1 MSGAKGGDKIDKIIA
16 RLQQRISEGQ
26 FYEAQQQTRVV
37 AARYIKA
44 ANWTAAID
52 ILYNV
57 AQSLLK
63 AGQGGSGGDLCVLLI
78 DTYKQAELK
87 PDSTTKSKLLT
98 CLRLFDSEE
107 PTRKKYIGEIISWS
121 SRFGDYPAGDPELHH
136 VAGSLY
142 AEEHEAYDA
151 ERHLVLGTKDSA
163 EVLAR
168 MEYEWFKE
176 DDAHTAALYAG
187 RAVLPYLIT
196 ANVRAANTSY
206 RVFTS
211 ALSNDSESHL
221 GVQDVSSNSADLR
234 VFPSIPLLNFL
245 GLLLLAT
252 QRGSPDLYRQLVAKY
267 AGHLKEVDMWNEALE
282 IIAEIYFGITKPRQG
297 HPLMDMMSGFFGGGG
312 GAPAGGSS
320 RKPAVKAPSST
331 STSMSTSMS
340 MPAAEGLD

>member
-1 MSGAKGGDKIDKIIA
+1 MASKGSDKIDKIIA
-16 RLQQRISEGQ
+16 RLQSRISEGA

-37 AARYIKA
+37 AARYTKA
-44 ANWTAAID
+44 SNWSAAVD

-63 AGQGGSGGDLCVLLI
+63 AGQGGSGGDLCVLLV

-87 PDSTTKSKLLT
+87 PDSATKGKLLT
-98 CLRLFDSEE
+98 CLRLFDSDE
-107 PTRKKYIGEIISWS
+107 PTRKKYIGEIIAWS
-121 SRFGDYPAGDPELHH
+121 SKFGEYPAGDPELHH

-142 AEEHEAYDA
+142 AEEHETYDA

-168 MEYEWFKE
+168 MEYGWFKE
-176 DDAHTAALYAG
+176 DEAHTAATYAG

-211 ALSNDSESHL
+211 ALNEDRSAQL
-221 GVQDVSSNSADLR
+221 GVQDVSSNSADIR
-234 VFPSIPLLNFL
+234 VYPSIPLLNFL
-245 GLLLLAT
+245 GLLLLAI
-252 QRGSPDLYRQLVAKY
+252 QRGSADLYRQLAAKY
-267 AGHLKEVDMWNEALE
+267 ASHLKELEMWNEALE
-282 IIAEIYFGITKPRQG
+282 MIAEMYFGIQKPRQSN
-297 HPLMDMMSGFFGGGG
+297 PLMDMMSGFFGGGA
-312 GAPAGGSS
+312 APAGGSS
-320 RKPAVKAPSST
+320 KKPAVKGPT
-331 STSMSTSMS
+331 S

>member
-1 MSGAKGGDKIDKIIA
+1 MSGARGGDKIEKIIA
-16 RLQQRISEGQ
+16 RLQDRISEGQ
-26 FYEAQQQTRVV
+26 YYEAQQQTRVV

-44 ANWTAAID
+44 SNWTAAVD

-57 AQSLLK
+57 ALSLLK
-63 AGQGGSGGDLCVLLI
+63 AGQGGSGGDLCVLLV

-87 PDSTTKSKLLT
+87 PDPATKGKLLT

-107 PTRKKYIGEIISWS
+107 PTRRKYIGEIIAWS
-121 SRFGDYPAGDPELHH
+121 SRFGEYPAGDPELHH

-151 ERHLVLGTKDSA
+151 EKHLLLGTRDSA

-176 DDAHTAALYAG
+176 DEAHTAATYAG

-196 ANVRAANTSY
+196 ANVRAANTAY

-211 ALSNDSESHL
+211 ALSDDNQTQL
-221 GVQDVSSNSADLR
+221 GTQDVSSNSADLR

-245 GLLLLAT
+245 GLLLLAI
-252 QRGSPDLYRQLVAKY
+252 QRGNPDLYRQLTAKY
-267 AGHLKEVDMWNEALE
+267 ASHLKELEMWNEALE
-282 IIAEIYFGITKPRQG
+282 IISEIYFGIAKPRQSN
-297 HPLMDMMSGFFGGGG
+297 PLMDMMSGFFGGAG
-312 GAPAGGSS
+312 GAPAGGGS
-320 RKPAVKAPSST
+320 RKPAVKAPT
-331 STSMSTSMS
+331 STS

>member
-1 MSGAKGGDKIDKIIA
+1 MSTKGDKIEKIIA

-44 ANWTAAID
+44 ANWPAAID

-63 AGQGGSGGDLCVLLI
+63 AGQGGSGGDLCVLLV

-87 PDSTTKSKLLT
+87 PDSASKGKLLA
-98 CLRLFDSEE
+98 CLRLFDAGE
-107 PTRKKYIGEIISWS
+107 PTRKKFIGEMITWS
-121 SRFGDYPAGDPELHH
+121 SKYGEYPAGDPELHH
-136 VAGSLY
+136 VAGSIY

-163 EVLAR
+163 EVLAKL
-168 MEYEWFKE
+168 EYEWFKE

-187 RAVLPYLIT
+187 RAILPYLLT
-196 ANVRAANTSY
+196 ANLRAANTCY
-206 RVFTS
+206 RIFTS
-211 ALSNDSESHL
+211 ALVRDKQDQGVL
-221 GVQDVSSNSADLR
+221 GAQDVSSGTADAR

-245 GLLLLAT
+245 GLLLLAV
-252 QRGSPDLYRQLVAKY
+252 QRGGADLYRQLATKY
-267 AGHLKEVDMWNEALE
+267 AANLREVEASWQESLDM
-282 IIAEIYFGITKPRQG
+282 IAEMYFGITKPRPMN
-297 HPLMDMMSGFFGGGG
+297 PLMDLMSGFFGGGG
-312 GAPAGGSS
+312 GAPASGGGGGGGA
-320 RKPAVKAPSST
+320 RKPALQNQAAA
-331 STSMSTSMS
+331 

>member
-1 MSGAKGGDKIDKIIA
+1 MASKGSDKIDKIIA
-16 RLQQRISEGQ
+16 RLQSRISEGA

-37 AARYIKA
+37 AARYTKA
-44 ANWTAAID
+44 SNWSAAVD

-63 AGQGGSGGDLCVLLI
+63 AGQGGSGGDLCVLLV

-87 PDSTTKSKLLT
+87 PDSASKGKLLT
-98 CLRLFDSEE
+98 CLRLFDSDE
-107 PTRKKYIGEIISWS
+107 PTRKKYIGEIIAWS
-121 SRFGDYPAGDPELHH
+121 SKFGEYPAGDPELHH

-176 DDAHTAALYAG
+176 DDAHTAATYAG

-211 ALSNDSESHL
+211 ALNEDRSAQL
-221 GVQDVSSNSADLR
+221 GVQDVSSNSADIR
-234 VFPSIPLLNFL
+234 IYPSIPLLNFL
-245 GLLLLAT
+245 GLLLLAI
-252 QRGSPDLYRQLVAKY
+252 QRGSADLYRQLAAKY
-267 AGHLKEVDMWNEALE
+267 AGHLKELEMWNEALE
-282 IIAEIYFGITKPRQG
+282 MIAEMYFGIQKPRQSN
-297 HPLMDMMSGFFGGGG
+297 PLMDMMSGFFGGS

-320 RKPAVKAPSST
+320 KKPAVKGPT
-331 STSMSTSMS
+331 P

>member
-1 MSGAKGGDKIDKIIA
+1 MSGAKGDKIEKIIA
-16 RLQQRISEGQ
+16 RLQERISEGQ

-44 ANWTAAID
+44 SNWTAAVD

-57 AQSLLK
+57 ALSLLK
-63 AGQGGSGGDLCVLLI
+63 AGQGGSGGDLCVLLV

-87 PDSTTKSKLLT
+87 PDSATKGKLLT

-107 PTRKKYIGEIISWS
+107 PTRKKYIGEIIAWS
-121 SRFGDYPAGDPELHH
+121 SRFGEYPAGDPELHH
-136 VAGSLY
+136 VAGSIY

-151 ERHLVLGTKDSA
+151 EKHLLLGTKDSA

-168 MEYEWFKE
+168 MEYEWFLE
-176 DDAHTAALYAG
+176 DEAHTAAMYAG

-211 ALSNDSESHL
+211 ALSNDKHDQL

-245 GLLLLAT
+245 GLLLLAI
-252 QRGSPDLYRQLVAKY
+252 QRGNPDLYKQLTAKY
-267 AGHLKEVDMWNEALE
+267 ASHLRELEMWNEALE
-282 IIAEIYFGITKPRQG
+282 IISEIYFGITKPRQSN
-297 HPLMDMMSGFFGGGG
+297 PLMDMMSGFFGGGGG

-320 RKPAVKAPSST
+320 RKPAVKAPT
-331 STSMSTSMS
+331 STS